1 MEWAWAMSV
10 ENRVVLVTG
19 ATSGIGLATV
29 RALKNSG
36 FQVVLTGRNPDKV
49 KVCAADEGVI
59 GYALNVA
66 DEDICASVIQQVE
79 QEVGPIW
86 GLVNN
91 AGIWLEG
98 DFDGYDVADIRS
110 VMETNTLGTMFM
122 THGVLPAM
130 YDRGQG
136 TILNVVST
144 GALYCRKSISVYAG
158 SKWAI
163 RGFTGCLE
171 AESGAKGVRVMGY
184 YPGKVSSA
192 MYDTAGVPRDLDIA
206 MTPEDAA
213 NMINTMIMDEKNVWG
228 HVSARSLNDY
238 A

>member
-1 MEWAWAMSV
+1 MSKD
-10 ENRVVLVTG
+10 NRVILVTG
-19 ATSGIGLATV
+19 ATSGIGLASV
-29 RALKNSG
+29 RALKSSG

-49 KVCAADEGVI
+49 QACAAAEGVV
-59 GYALNVA
+59 GYTLNVA
-66 DEDICASVIQQVE
+66 DDENCASVIAQVE
-79 QEVGPIW
+79 REVGPIW

-98 DFDGYDVADIRS
+98 DFDGYDTADIRS

-122 THGVLPAM
+122 SHGVLPGM
-130 YDRGQG
+130 YSRGQG

-144 GALYCRKSISVYAG
+144 GALYCRKSISVYSG

-171 AESGAKGVRVMGY
+171 AECGAKGVRVMGY

-192 MYDTAGVPRDLDIA
+192 MYDTAGVPRDLEIA
-206 MTPEDAA
+206 MTPDDAA
-213 NMINTMIMDEKNVWG
+213 NMINTMITDEKNVWG
-228 HVSARSLNDY
+228 QVSARSLNDY
-238 A
+238 V